1 MNKYIFLFL
10 LIFPVFIGC
19 DDDDDLTP
27 SLQEIDWVDSL
38 DMNNPKVKAYY
49 EKYGVGLL
57 TRFDTI
63 RDIRYNI
70 NSYWNRLKLT
80 KLERTTEIDSAITYW
95 EEAFFQYF
103 TNDDFIK
110 EYFPRKIILAREVY
124 MDYNSNNTYC
134 PVCEESDARV
144 GSYAVNSLH
153 SIYSKGAFAFSVKMN
168 TIYYNEEN
176 YNNYKLDNLYI
187 FLANIFELH
196 NLYDVFG
203 ADFYLASM
211 EKCYGRRF
219 SGEKS
224 VWEGEMGVYV
234 EEGGSPDDL
243 YVDKYW
249 YWNRGFVSTAVVNPV
264 VKTGKY
270 KDMVTLRSENGITG
284 LYKFPDK
291 QREVRTLINQMLF
304 VTQEVWDSYPE
315 IVKNRI
321 AILMKKFDEWGID
334 IRSINPVMEYAFPR

>member
-1 MNKYIFLFL
+1 MNRYIFLFL
-10 LIFPVFIGC
+10 LFFSAFVSC
-19 DDDDDLTP
+19 NDDDDLSP
-27 SLQEIDWVDSL
+27 SLREIDWVDSL
-38 DMNNPKVKAYY
+38 DMTNPKVKAYY
-49 EKYGVGLL
+49 EKYGIGLL

-70 NSYWNRLKLT
+70 SSYWNRLILK

-95 EEAFFQYF
+95 EESFFQYF
-103 TNDDFIK
+103 TNADFVK

-124 MDYNSNNTYC
+124 MDYSSNNTYC

-144 GSYAVNSLH
+144 GEYAVNSLH
-153 SIYSKGAFAFSVKMN
+153 SIYSKSAFAFSVKMN
-168 TIYYNEEN
+168 TIYYNQTN
-176 YNNYKLDNLYI
+176 YDNYKFDNLYI
-187 FLANIFELH
+187 FLADLFELH

-203 ADFYLASM
+203 ADFYLPSM
-211 EKCYGRRF
+211 SKCYGRRF

-224 VWEGEMGVYV
+224 LYEGEMGVYI
-234 EEGGSPDDL
+234 EEGGSLDDL

-249 YWNRGFVSTAVVNPV
+249 YWNKGFVSTAYMNPV
-264 VKTGKY
+264 VEAGTY
-270 KDMVTLRSENGITG
+270 KDMVVLRTLNGITG
-284 LYKFPDK
+284 LYRFPDK
-291 QREVRTLINQMLF
+291 QKEVRSMINQMLF

-315 IVKNRI
+315 IVKNRF